1 MDLSDTLSSSNI
13 NSYMKIVELTNKVL
27 LPITN
32 EEHEVLEQF
41 VDDISIAKNQFN
53 EREQLLANSLTN
65 KDVLLRTNQDGKIH
79 YKKRI
84 N

>member
-1 MDLSDTLSSSNI
+1 
-13 NSYMKIVELTNKVL
+13 MKIVELTNKLL

-32 EEHEVLEQF
+32 EEQDLLEQF
-41 VDDISIAKNQFN
+41 VDDISIAKSQFN

-65 KDVLLRTNQDGKIH
+65 KDVLLRTNQDGKIY

>member
-1 MDLSDTLSSSNI
+1 
-13 NSYMKIVELTNKVL
+13 MKIVELTNNVL

-32 EEHEVLEQF
+32 EEQELLEQF
-41 VDDISIAKNQFN
+41 VDDIPVAKSQFN
-53 EREQLLANSLTN
+53 EREQMLANSLTV
-65 KDVLLRTNQDGKIH
+65 KDVLLRTNQDGKIY

>member
-1 MDLSDTLSSSNI
+1 
-13 NSYMKIVELTNKVL
+13 MKIVELTNKIL
-27 LPITN
+27 LPVTN

>member
-1 MDLSDTLSSSNI
+1 
-13 NSYMKIVELTNKVL
+13 MKIVELTNNIL

-32 EEHEVLEQF
+32 EEKELLSKF
-41 VDDISIAKNQFN
+41 VNDAIPKSQLDD
-53 EREQLLANSLTN
+53 REQLLANQLTM
-65 KDVLLRTNQDGKIH
+65 KDVLLRTNEDGKIY

>member
-1 MDLSDTLSSSNI
+1 
-13 NSYMKIVELTNKVL
+13 MKIVELTNKIL

-32 EEHEVLEQF
+32 EEQDLLSKF
-41 VDDISIAKNQFN
+41 VGDSAIAKQQLE
-53 EREQLLANSLTN
+53 EREQVLANQLTV
-65 KDVLLRTNQDGKIH
+65 KDVLLRTSQDGKIY

>member
-1 MDLSDTLSSSNI
+1 
-13 NSYMKIVELTNKVL
+13 MKIVELTNKLL
-27 LPITN
+27 LPVTN
-32 EEHEVLEQF
+32 EEHEVLDQF

>member
-1 MDLSDTLSSSNI
+1 
-13 NSYMKIVELTNKVL
+13 MKIVELTNKLL

-41 VDDISIAKNQFN
+41 DDDISIAKSQFN

-79 YKKRI
+79 YKKQI
-84 N
+84 S

>member
-1 MDLSDTLSSSNI
+1 
-13 NSYMKIVELTNKVL
+13 MKIVELTTKVL

-32 EEHEVLEQF
+32 EEQEVLEQF

-53 EREQLLANSLTN
+53 EREQLLANNLTN